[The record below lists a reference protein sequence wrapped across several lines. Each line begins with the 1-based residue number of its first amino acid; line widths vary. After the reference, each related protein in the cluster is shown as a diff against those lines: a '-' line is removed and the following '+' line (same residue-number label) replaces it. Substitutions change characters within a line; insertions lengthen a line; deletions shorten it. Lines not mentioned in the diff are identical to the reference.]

1 MSFILMTDEK
11 QTIFSTNELIAIQG
25 ALQSQIEDCKG
36 LLKDSSIP
44 QNTKPQIT
52 TILEYSKSA
61 LVRIDTLLSGPSINP
76 E

>member
-1 MSFILMTDEK
+1 MTDEK
-11 QTIFSTNELIAIQG
+11 QTIFSGNELIAIQG
-25 ALQSQIEDCKG
+25 ALQSQIEDCET

-61 LVRIDTLLSGPSINP
+61 LARIDTLLSGSSINP
-76 E
+76 ELIE